1 MPKLSKVFDI
11 DGFYQEGCYGVDQE
25 SCTNKYHRK
34 PRKVLVGRVLSIPMS
49 LIIVLSF
56 SFFTSSGAKI
66 KIWHIN
72 HNSHKEPLN
81 NGNCHR
87 QLQCLLNII

>member
-11 DGFYQEGCYGVDQE
+11 DGLYQEGCCGVDQE
-25 SCTNKYHRK
+25 SCTNKYHGK

-56 SFFTSSGAKI
+56 SFFTSSGAKT
-66 KIWHIN
+66 KI
-72 HNSHKEPLN
+72 
-81 NGNCHR
+81 
-87 QLQCLLNII
+87 